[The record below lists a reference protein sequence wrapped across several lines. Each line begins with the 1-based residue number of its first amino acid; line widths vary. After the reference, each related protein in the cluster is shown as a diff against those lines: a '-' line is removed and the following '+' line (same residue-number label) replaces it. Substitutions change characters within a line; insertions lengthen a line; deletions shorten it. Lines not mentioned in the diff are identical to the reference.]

1 MKKQILLLVL
11 SVFLSETLSAQ
22 FTDGDLSIGGGT
34 VTGPVKKVTVT
45 ITQTHDPSDV
55 LTTTAYFDTMGRIT
69 KTGVL
74 RGEKEEIDGI
84 YRYRDNSCVHYHY
97 YSDDGKADD
106 HFEKIFFDAEGREI
120 MKFFYWQT
128 TLTGVDSLVYDTQG
142 HLIAKYTSNYG
153 ERTPLLEK
161 TYAYD
166 SMDRIVE
173 ENNVKTGERY
183 TISYMP
189 DGNYTKQITKSNGK
203 KVTAIGTVNEAGQLV
218 EEVIAKESKTRYLEY
233 DKHGNWL
240 KREGSMNSNSL
251 WGRIGSVTERIIEYY
266 GDIL

>member
-1 MKKQILLLVL
+1 MVL

-22 FTDGDLSIGGGT
+22 FIDGDLSIGGGT